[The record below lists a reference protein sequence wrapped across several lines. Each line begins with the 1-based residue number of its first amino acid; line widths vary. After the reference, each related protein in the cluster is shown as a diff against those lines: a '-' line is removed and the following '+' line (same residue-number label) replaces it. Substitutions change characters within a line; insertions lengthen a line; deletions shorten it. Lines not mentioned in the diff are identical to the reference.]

1 MKRIRN
7 AALLA
12 AMLALSGVSQAR
24 VSPAPRSLG
33 QQEDLLTRPMQP
45 IAHRQEDPDERGAA
59 RKMDYTQES
68 RLNHKTRHERRHKA
82 RVGKEQ
88 SRKLAD

>member
-12 AMLALSGVSQAR
+12 ALLALSGVSQAR
-24 VSPAPRSLG
+24 VSPAPRSMG
-33 QQEDLLTRPMQP
+33 QLEDLLAHPVQP
-45 IAHRQEDPDERGAA
+45 NAHRQEDPDERGAA
-59 RKMDYTQES
+59 RKLDYTQES

-82 RVGKEQ
+82 RAGKEHT
-88 SRKLAD
+88 RKLT